1 MARSRFIPEAEKPER
16 RYGRDDEDFRYAGFE
31 PEPTGKE
38 EIPWELQSVANFVE
52 DKMDCDQTT
61 FTGGELQALAAN
73 TGIPYILIK
82 DEIQSFG
89 LSLAGMKREPTFRT
103 FGDNPHDRWTNEE
116 ARRMNGG
123 GGGGSIMGMAS

>member
-1 MARSRFIPEAEKPER
+1 MARSRFIPETEKPER

-31 PEPTGKE
+31 PEPTGN

-52 DKMDCDQTT
+52 DKMDCNQTT
-61 FTGGELQALAAN
+61 FNGGELQTLAAN

-82 DEIQSFG
+82 DELQSFG
-89 LSLAGMKREPTFRT
+89 LVLAGMKREPTFRT

-123 GGGGSIMGMAS
+123 GGGGSIMGMCS